1 MKSLKT
7 RRAMARIRQ
16 QVHASMV
23 AGEFD
28 DVLGPAVG
36 DACNPPFSQNIKYA
50 ARDITLP
57 AAVVGTP
64 GTGTIRITTPGSFCP
79 LQMYIIADD
88 IDGVDMLPSI
98 FVTSIKNGLDEQM
111 ISTTISGSVGG
122 MLLPASLFGPENH
135 CCQHACMRCLCKPG
149 VPFEVSLANAAG
161 APVHVTVVLVGVYT
175 DLYPMPNTLA
185 DMPPVCEPHN
195 TKYVGFAVNL
205 ASGEDETV
213 HIETPGKYC
222 ATGMFLQTTTEL
234 FGIITSIKAGTKQQ
248 IISGTLDMS
257 LFTKANKCCSLNC
270 FDCLCKPGYPLEITF
285 HNDNP
290 EGPLVVFG
298 ALVGSYEEVC

>member
-50 ARDITLP
+50 ANTVTVP
-57 AAVVGTP
+57 AAVAGQSGVATA
-64 GTGTIRITTPGSFCP
+64 RITTPGSFCP
-79 LQMYIIADD
+79 LQMYIFSDD
-88 IDGVDMLPSI
+88 LELI
-98 FVTSIKNGLDEQM
+98 FVVGIKNGLEEQI
-111 ISTTISGSVGG
+111 ISQTISGQPGAT
-122 MLLPASLFGPENH
+122 LLPATMFGPDNH

-149 VPFEVSLANAAG
+149 VPFEVILANSDVT
-161 APVHVTVVLVGVYT
+161 PEDVTVVLVGVYT

-195 TKYVGFAVNL
+195 TKYVGFALNL
-205 ASGEDETV
+205 SPGETETV
-213 HIETPGKYC
+213 HLETPGKFC
-222 ATGMFLQTTTEL
+222 ATGMFLEIPGDSS
-234 FGIITSIKAGTKQQ
+234 FVEIISIKAGIKQQ
-248 IISGTLDMS
+248 IISGALAAS
-257 LFTKANKCCSLNC
+257 LFTSENECCSLQC

-285 HNDNP
+285 HNKDA
-290 EGPLVVFG
+290 EGAHIVFG
-298 ALVGSYEEVC
+298 GLVGSYEEVC